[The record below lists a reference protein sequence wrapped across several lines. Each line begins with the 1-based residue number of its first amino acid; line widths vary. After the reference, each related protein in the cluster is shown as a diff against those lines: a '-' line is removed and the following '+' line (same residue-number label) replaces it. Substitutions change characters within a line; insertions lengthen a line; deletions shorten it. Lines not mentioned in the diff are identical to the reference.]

1 MRRDIPV
8 IACVLRCPELL
19 TEEGLEHTLPHPA
32 PIKHMSLHPHDHS
45 VLSLDAEGRLG
56 LWPLAKR
63 PPAFTLLDSG
73 YTDAL
78 DAVAFHPVDGRHFAA
93 VGEGVDGQPYLAL
106 CDLQPALGAGV
117 VGGSAVVLAKRAFPT
132 GRLANDTRLTFTADG
147 GTVLVSVVRTLGP
160 DGPQPL
166 QAPVDVWGVTLGAE
180 ELLTLKGRLG
190 VRGGRTD
197 ALAVSPYGS
206 EALFSEGK
214 MVVRL
219 DLEGRRELG
228 RLQQGAEVSCIAV
241 NRWGW
246 ALVGDST
253 GGIKLWDGG
262 LGPSF
267 PLISA
272 VAQAHAGAVTCAAA
286 TADGWLMITGGCD
299 GWIRVW
305 RLPDLVCV
313 ADVEALH
320 AGQAVRHLAATRDG
334 LLLVSGGDNGMLRI
348 EDLTQLQAQMTLTRG
363 GRA

>member
-19 TEEGLEHTLPHPA
+19 TEEGLEHTLPHPT
-32 PIKHMSLHPHDHS
+32 PIKHMSLHPHGHS

-56 LWPLAKR
+56 LWDLVKR

-78 DAVAFHPVDGRHFAA
+78 DAVAFHPDGRQFA
-93 VGEGVDGQPYLAL
+93 VLGEGVDGLPYLAL

-117 VGGSAVVLAKRAFPT
+117 AGGSAVLLAKCTFPT
-132 GRLANDTRLTFTADG
+132 GRLASDPRLTFTADG

-160 DGPQPL
+160 HDPQRL
-166 QAPVDVWGVTLGAE
+166 QAPVDVWGVALGAE
-180 ELLTLKGRLG
+180 EPLTLKGQLG
-190 VRGGRTD
+190 VRGNRTD

-206 EALFSEGK
+206 EALFSEGE
-214 MVVRL
+214 VAVRL

-241 NRWGW
+241 NCWGW
-246 ALVGDST
+246 ALVGDSS

-262 LGPSF
+262 RGPSF

-272 VAQAHAGAVTCAAA
+272 VSQAHAGAVTCSAA
-286 TADGWLMITGGCD
+286 TADGWLVITGGCD

-313 ADVEALH
+313 ANVAALH
-320 AGQAVRHLAATRDG
+320 AGQAVRHLSVAPDG
-334 LLLVSGGDNGMLRI
+334 LLLVLGGDDGMLRI